1 MSKQYIFGPVASRRL
16 GVSLGVDMV
25 HAKCCTL
32 DCIYCEAGKTTQL
45 TADRFECV
53 PIEDVKRE
61 LAEVLAAS
69 PQLDYITFSGAGEPT
84 LHSQLPEFTC
94 WLKENYPQYKV
105 CLLTNGTLLNDPAV
119 RKVLAYADLAMPNFD
134 ASNEQE
140 LQVINRPVAGITVE
154 TLADGIRQ
162 AAAEYPGKLVLELF
176 VVPGVSDSDES
187 IERFAQ
193 YIKSFRGLK
202 SVQLNTLD
210 RPGVVDWIKPADSG
224 TLKRFISVLEKI
236 LPVEAV
242 GRFRY
247 RSAALRE
254 NITPDEMDPQIT
266 ALTSRRP
273 ATAEDLA
280 LALNTDLEKVR
291 DRAETLVK
299 AGILSAE
306 KLERGVFY
314 SVL

>member
-1 MSKQYIFGPVASRRL
+1 M
-16 GVSLGVDMV
+16 
-25 HAKCCTL
+25 
-32 DCIYCEAGKTTQL
+32 
-45 TADRFECV
+45 
-53 PIEDVKRE
+53 
-61 LAEVLAAS
+61 
-69 PQLDYITFSGAGEPT
+69 
-84 LHSQLPEFTC
+84 
-94 WLKENYPQYKV
+94 
-105 CLLTNGTLLNDPAV
+105 
-119 RKVLAYADLAMPNFD
+119 
-134 ASNEQE
+134 
-140 LQVINRPVAGITVE
+140 
-154 TLADGIRQ
+154 
-162 AAAEYPGKLVLELF
+162 
-176 VVPGVSDSDES
+176 
-187 IERFAQ
+187 
-193 YIKSFRGLK
+193 
-202 SVQLNTLD
+202 
-210 RPGVVDWIKPADSG
+210 VDWIKPADSG